1 MHHHMHHHHHQPA
14 IVPPS
19 SSSAPLGQTYVH
31 KYSYT
36 LPGEGSYVK
45 MSRVYQRPYLPSFVG
60 TEQFRSSSPL
70 PAHDASNQRL
80 KDHALLSSLSFLPE
94 LLQGDSS
101 SGDISQD
108 SNDTNS
114 SEEYHNPKYDPFNP
128 RYPVRHNFGCFCN
141 VHLNCKSPDI
151 SFL

>member
-45 MSRVYQRPYLPSFVG
+45 ISRVYQRPYLPSFVG

-70 PAHDASNQRL
+70 PLHDASNQRL

-94 LLQGDSS
+94 LLRGDSS
-101 SGDISQD
+101 SGDISQK
-108 SNDTNS
+108 SNDTSS

-128 RYPVRHNFGCFCN
+128 RYAVRHNLIDI
-141 VHLNCKSPDI
+141 VHYI
-151 SFL
+151 FL